1 MGGLVGAIYG
11 MNLHNGFESSRD
23 GPLSSLQYDEVA
35 WNASAAQMSSAAK
48 TVGVTGNGW
57 IARGLERFAS
67 RADAPVIA
75 SWVWIQVVVGTSL
88 GTLIG
93 ASLTAIA
100 LLRLGVFMR

>member
-1 MGGLVGAIYG
+1 

-23 GPLSSLQYDEVA
+23 GPLSSLQYEAA
-35 WNASAAQMSSAAK
+35 WNASAAQMSSSPQ
-48 TVGVTGNGW
+48 TVGATGNGW
-57 IARGLERFAS
+57 MARVLERFAL
-67 RADAPVIA
+67 RVDAPVIA